1 MGLSIDWEEGAC
13 GTPTCTSQ
21 SGIVG
26 DNGTGTAPEIATK
39 WIGLRIGGGLA
50 HSVVVYS
57 NQRPQPFP
65 SDDAVTLRSC

>member
-1 MGLSIDWEEGAC
+1 MIGRREGGLQHAHRA
-13 GTPTCTSQ
+13 Q

-50 HSVVVYS
+50 HSLWSFIVI
-57 NQRPQPFP
+57 NDRNRFLQPMP
-65 SDDAVTLRSC
+65 